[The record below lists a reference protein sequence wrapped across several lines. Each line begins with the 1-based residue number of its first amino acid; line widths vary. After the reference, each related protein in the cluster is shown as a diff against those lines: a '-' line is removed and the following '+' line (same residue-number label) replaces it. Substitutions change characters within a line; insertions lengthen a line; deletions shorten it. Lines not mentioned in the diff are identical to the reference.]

1 MYVYLCAVLI
11 FLSETLEQAGEGRFY
26 DTIEQPVWK
35 SYRKSPYNIF
45 FGKEKDVVLILE
57 EVVATVKSI
66 SCWKGQNVYLEDCE
80 KLAFVFDY
88 SVSITAKGSQ
98 SEKNCLFKRGREL
111 FCVYLHV
118 QDVKVLWLEIK
129 F

>member
-66 SCWKGQNVYLEDCE
+66 SC
-80 KLAFVFDY
+80 
-88 SVSITAKGSQ
+88 
-98 SEKNCLFKRGREL
+98 
-111 FCVYLHV
+111 
-118 QDVKVLWLEIK
+118 
-129 F
+129 

>member
-1 MYVYLCAVLI
+1 MT
-11 FLSETLEQAGEGRFY
+11 EEQAGEGRFY

-66 SCWKGQNVYLEDCE
+66 SC
-80 KLAFVFDY
+80 
-88 SVSITAKGSQ
+88 
-98 SEKNCLFKRGREL
+98 
-111 FCVYLHV
+111 
-118 QDVKVLWLEIK
+118 
-129 F
+129 